1 LLKKY
6 RGLHLKNFDSILKRI
21 IDLFASFFGLII
33 LSPVIFFAWLIA
45 SFEVKGNGFFSQSR
59 IGKNG
64 KPFRLIKIKTMQTI
78 DNFKSTITT
87 KDDPRITFSGK
98 LFRKT
103 KIDELPQLW
112 NVFCGDMSLV
122 GPRPDVK
129 GFADQLKGDERLIL
143 TVRPG
148 ITGPA
153 SIEFKDE
160 EEILASK
167 SNPEKYNKEVI
178 YPKKVQLNLDYIRNW
193 TLLGDLKYIL
203 KTLF

>member
-1 LLKKY
+1 LLKKS
-6 RGLHLKNFDSILKRI
+6 RGLYLKNFDSILKRM
-21 IDLFASFFGLII
+21 IDIFASFFGLII

-45 SFEVKGNGFFSQSR
+45 SSEVRGNGFFSQSR

-78 DNFKSTITT
+78 DNFTSTVTT
-87 KDDPRITFSGK
+87 KDDPRITISGK
-98 LFRKT
+98 LFRKA

>member
-1 LLKKY
+1 
-6 RGLHLKNFDSILKRI
+6 LKNFDSILKRM
-21 IDLFASFFGLII
+21 IDIFASFFGLII

-45 SFEVKGNGFFSQSR
+45 SSEVRGNGFFSQSR

-78 DNFKSTITT
+78 DNFTSTVTT
-87 KDDPRITFSGK
+87 KDDPRITISGK
-98 LFRKT
+98 LFRKA

>member
-1 LLKKY
+1 M
-6 RGLHLKNFDSILKRI
+6 KNFDSILKRMM
-21 IDLFASFFGLII
+21 DLFASFFGLII

-45 SFEVKGNGFFSQSR
+45 SFEVRGNGFFSQSR

-78 DNFKSTITT
+78 DNFKSTVTT

-98 LFRKT
+98 LFRKA

>member
-1 LLKKY
+1 M
-6 RGLHLKNFDSILKRI
+6 KNFDSILKRI

>member
-1 LLKKY
+1 M
-6 RGLHLKNFDSILKRI
+6 KNFDSILKRI

-45 SFEVKGNGFFSQSR
+45 SFEVRGNGFFSQSR

-78 DNFKSTITT
+78 DNFKSTVTT

-98 LFRKT
+98 LFRRA

-167 SNPEKYNKEVI
+167 TNPEKYNKEVI

>member
-1 LLKKY
+1 LLKKS
-6 RGLHLKNFDSILKRI
+6 RGLYLKNFDSILKRMM
-21 IDLFASFFGLII
+21 DLFASFFGLII

-45 SFEVKGNGFFSQSR
+45 SFEVRGNGFFSQSR

-78 DNFKSTITT
+78 DNFKSTVTT

-98 LFRKT
+98 LFRRA

-167 SNPEKYNKEVI
+167 TNPEKYNKEVI

>member
-1 LLKKY
+1 M
-6 RGLHLKNFDSILKRI
+6 KNFDSILKRM

-45 SFEVKGNGFFSQSR
+45 SSEVRGNGFFSQSR

-78 DNFKSTITT
+78 DNFKSTVTT

-98 LFRKT
+98 LFRKA

>member
-1 LLKKY
+1 M
-6 RGLHLKNFDSILKRI
+6 KNFDSILKRI

-45 SFEVKGNGFFSQSR
+45 SFEVRGNGFFSQSR

>member
-1 LLKKY
+1 M
-6 RGLHLKNFDSILKRI
+6 KNFDSILKRMM
-21 IDLFASFFGLII
+21 DLFASFFGLII

-45 SFEVKGNGFFSQSR
+45 SFEVRGNGFFSQSR

-78 DNFKSTITT
+78 DNFKSTVTT

-98 LFRKT
+98 LFRRT

-167 SNPEKYNKEVI
+167 TNPEKYNKEVI

>member
-1 LLKKY
+1 LLKKS
-6 RGLHLKNFDSILKRI
+6 RGLYLKNFDSILKRMM
-21 IDLFASFFGLII
+21 DLFASFFGLII

-45 SFEVKGNGFFSQSR
+45 SFEVRGNGFFSQSR

-78 DNFKSTITT
+78 DNFKSTVTT

-98 LFRKT
+98 LFRKA

>member
-1 LLKKY
+1 M
-6 RGLHLKNFDSILKRI
+6 
-21 IDLFASFFGLII
+21 IDIFASFFGLII

-45 SFEVKGNGFFSQSR
+45 SSEVRGNGFFSQSR

-78 DNFKSTITT
+78 DNFTSTVTT
-87 KDDPRITFSGK
+87 KDDPRITISGK
-98 LFRKT
+98 LFRKA

>member
-1 LLKKY
+1 
-6 RGLHLKNFDSILKRI
+6 LKNFDSILKRMM
-21 IDLFASFFGLII
+21 DLFASFFGLII

-45 SFEVKGNGFFSQSR
+45 SFEVRGNGFFSQSR

-78 DNFKSTITT
+78 DNFKSTVTT

-98 LFRKT
+98 LFRKA

>member
-1 LLKKY
+1 M
-6 RGLHLKNFDSILKRI
+6 KNFDSILKRM
-21 IDLFASFFGLII
+21 IDIFASFFGLII

-45 SFEVKGNGFFSQSR
+45 SSEVRGNGFFSQSR

-78 DNFKSTITT
+78 DNFTSTVTT
-87 KDDPRITFSGK
+87 KDDPRITISGK
-98 LFRKT
+98 LFRKA

>member
-1 LLKKY
+1 M
-6 RGLHLKNFDSILKRI
+6 KNFDSILKRMM
-21 IDLFASFFGLII
+21 DLFASFFGLII

-45 SFEVKGNGFFSQSR
+45 SFEVRGNGFFSQSR

-78 DNFKSTITT
+78 DNFKSTVTT

-98 LFRKT
+98 LFRRA

-167 SNPEKYNKEVI
+167 TNPEKYNKEVI

>member
-1 LLKKY
+1 M
-6 RGLHLKNFDSILKRI
+6 KNFDSILKRI

-45 SFEVKGNGFFSQSR
+45 SFEVRGNGFFSQSR

-78 DNFKSTITT
+78 DNFKSTVTT

-143 TVRPG
+143 TVRTG

>member
-1 LLKKY
+1 
-6 RGLHLKNFDSILKRI
+6 LKNFDSILKRMM
-21 IDLFASFFGLII
+21 DLFASFFGLII

-45 SFEVKGNGFFSQSR
+45 SFEVRGNGFFSQSR

-78 DNFKSTITT
+78 DNFKSTVTT

-98 LFRKT
+98 LFRRA

-167 SNPEKYNKEVI
+167 TNPEKYNKEVI

>member
-1 LLKKY
+1 
-6 RGLHLKNFDSILKRI
+6 LKNFDSILKRI